1 MANLNEVVTILS
13 RLKAWCLLFYFARVR
28 RRRIYITYI
37 VKNDETLL
45 DNLTFFPVNLNYMPI
60 CCYENSNNVITQESS
75 DDFEEDFKLEDENED
90 FEEDF
95 ELEEENEFE

>member
-1 MANLNEVVTILS
+1 
-13 RLKAWCLLFYFARVR
+13 
-28 RRRIYITYI
+28 
-37 VKNDETLL
+37 
-45 DNLTFFPVNLNYMPI
+45 MPI

-95 ELEEENEFE
+95 ELEEEKEFE